1 PPLKPPQPGDDT
13 LREKHA
19 LFLSRDFN
27 VDELRR
33 QGFRDKFTQVL
44 ERRRPHEVSY
54 LRELGLLHERMQ
66 NDQAALSAWDRL
78 HACYVANDQ
87 AGTDLDVEA
96 SLHRAQI
103 LQRLAQPQAALKV
116 LRDVPLAEPLEPVAQ
131 EVLKL
136 RCQIATAAGDW
147 NDVRELMTLCVERKS
162 LPCVVALAAG
172 LRTHDRPAEAL
183 NLLTQADRTIKG
195 DHERFTLRLEQL
207 KVLAADP
214 GWAPERGR
222 AQIAALFRTT
232 TRDRDTLKDMHAW
245 LKELAQG
252 KQAAGW
258 IAMLR
263 TEARAGTDRPLAALA
278 LSAFTSRLP
287 QEAHADFISA
297 WQQVEEKDRLCI
309 ELAAEE
315 MLQAGRAAWA
325 WDACEIVAGVP
336 TFREQGRK
344 LPLAVRVAHA
354 LHDEASVRELF
365 SETLRLAFPGGAQ
378 TIEWARAFEDTG
390 HANLARELFEAA
402 LHHLEGTAALQ
413 PELFAAH
420 ARFLMR
426 QQEFEEAETFLMRMN
441 WTLPAESA
449 KLIFEL
455 YQSWGRLPGIES
467 ELPKFHLP
475 GAVTNEILFLARQ
488 PTAKPTPRP

>member
-1 PPLKPPQPGDDT
+1 
-13 LREKHA
+13 
-19 LFLSRDFN
+19 

-33 QGFRDKFTQVL
+33 QGFREQFSQVL

-54 LRELGLLHERMQ
+54 LRELGLLQERMQ

-87 AGTDLDVEA
+87 AGTDIDIEA
-96 SLHRAQI
+96 SLHRGQI
-103 LQRLAQPQAALKV
+103 LQRLAQPQAALKM
-116 LRDVPLAEPLEPVAQ
+116 LREVPLAEPLDPVAQ
-131 EVLKL
+131 ELLKL
-136 RCQIATAAGDW
+136 RCQIATATGAWD
-147 NDVRELMTLCVERKS
+147 DVRDLMTLCVERKS
-162 LPCVVALAAG
+162 LPCVVALATG
-172 LRTHDRPAEAL
+172 LRTHDRAAEAL

-207 KVLAADP
+207 KVLAAAAD
-214 GWAPERGR
+214 WAPERGR
-222 AQIAALFRTT
+222 AQIASLFRTT

-245 LKELAQG
+245 LKGLATGQ
-252 KQAAGW
+252 QAAGW
-258 IAMLR
+258 VAMLR

-278 LSAFTSRLP
+278 LSAFAAGLP

-297 WQQVEEKDRLCI
+297 WQKVEEKDRICI

-315 MLQAGRAAWA
+315 MLLAGRAAWA
-325 WDACEIVAGVP
+325 WDACEIVAGIP

-354 LHDEASVRELF
+354 LHDETALQELF
-365 SETLRLAFPGGAQ
+365 SETLRLTFPGGAQ

-390 HANLARELFEAA
+390 HAGLAQELLAAA
-402 LHHLEGTAALQ
+402 LQRLQDTTALQ
-413 PELFAAH
+413 PELFAAQ

-426 QQEFEEAETFLMRMN
+426 QQDFEAAETFLMRMN
-441 WTLPAESA
+441 WTMPAESA

-455 YQSWGRLPGIES
+455 YQSWGRLTGIET

-475 GAVTNEILFLARQ
+475 GGVKQEILFLTRQ
-488 PTAKPTPRP
+488 PAAKTTSQP